1 MPSSESRFVPPFS
14 RGKNRDSD
22 DGIPDG
28 IRRRTDKGYATCYGS
43 GREKYDSSAQMCIR
57 DRTYSRTIEAFHYLR
72 PIPQGQLDGME
83 MTEEE
88 KDAYQ
93 NPGYRD

>member
-1 MPSSESRFVPPFS
+1 MGNYFSTVSDTFNSKQLIQAIPGNLKKSFFRSSFS

-43 GREKYDSSAQMCIR
+43 GREN
-57 DRTYSRTIEAFHYLR
+57 
-72 PIPQGQLDGME
+72 
-83 MTEEE
+83 MT
-88 KDAYQ
+88 ALL
-93 NPGYRD
+93 